1 MAVGEGSVL
10 VAHRGPSADVL
21 RVRGKGASAPRFQAG
36 DALLHPLAVGAV
48 AVLVVNDHLL
58 KAAYPGLIT
67 GKLSDVAG
75 LVFFPL
81 LLVGLAEVVLAA
93 AGRWTAPS
101 LAALRAAVVVTA
113 CLFAVAKATSA
124 GALAAGLALGT
135 LRWAPGALA
144 AVLTGSAAPGFAPA
158 TVTVDPAD
166 LLALPALL
174 AALAIGGARVRSA
187 RPGVAP

>member
-10 VAHRGPSADVL
+10 VAHRGPSADAPPLGDTRTPPL
-21 RVRGKGASAPRFQAG
+21 RPQAG
-36 DALLHPLAVGAV
+36 DALLHPLRVGAV

-101 LAALRAAVVVTA
+101 QAALRAAVVVTA
-113 CLFAVAKATSA
+113 CLVAWVSA
-124 GALAAGLALGT
+124 
-135 LRWAPGALA
+135 
-144 AVLTGSAAPGFAPA
+144 F
-158 TVTVDPAD
+158 
-166 LLALPALL
+166 
-174 AALAIGGARVRSA
+174 
-187 RPGVAP
+187 

>member
-1 MAVGEGSVL
+1 
-10 VAHRGPSADVL
+10 VAQLGPSADVP
-21 RVRGKGASAPRFQAG
+21 RVGETRAPARPQAG
-36 DALLHPLAVGAV
+36 DALLHPLAIGAV

-58 KAAYPGLIT
+58 KAAYPGLVT

-101 LAALRAAVVVTA
+101 QAALRAAVVLTA
-113 CLFAVAKATSA
+113 CLFAAAKATAA
-124 GALAAGLALGT
+124 GALAAGIALGI

-144 AVLTGSAAPGFAPA
+144 AVLAGSPVPGFGPA
-158 TVTVDPAD
+158 AVTVDPTD

-174 AALAIGGARVRSA
+174 AALAVGGARVRSA
-187 RPGVAP
+187 RSGVAP